1 MIIFHLAKLHS
12 TGQGHSGPRYQFSQ
26 KIKFPFLTNK
36 LQKSN
41 LQTIP
46 YINPKKYD
54 SIRST
59 THFIPTQSCQLQ
71 NDIIFFQL
79 INDIKLKYSES
90 NTFIIKIY
98 KLCVSFMMF
107 NSVLKQ
113 KLAKKL
119 HYFFIF
125 SIKTLNNSKSAIC
138 LILNPILFEKY
149 RPRPFR
155 IYQHFSETSS
165 TFLYF
170 NQFL

>member
-1 MIIFHLAKLHS
+1 MLFFQISCHKPILLIEISQKP
-12 TGQGHSGPRYQFSQ
+12 QGIYNSISPQWTQRSNQP

-79 INDIKLKYSES
+79 INDIKLKYNES

-107 NSVLKQ
+107 NSVSKH
-113 KLAKKL
+113 KLAKNCIIF
-119 HYFFIF
+119 HYFNKKHQITQKVLLV
-125 SIKTLNNSKSAIC
+125 S
-138 LILNPILFEKY
+138 Y
-149 RPRPFR
+149 
-155 IYQHFSETSS
+155 
-165 TFLYF
+165 
-170 NQFL
+170 